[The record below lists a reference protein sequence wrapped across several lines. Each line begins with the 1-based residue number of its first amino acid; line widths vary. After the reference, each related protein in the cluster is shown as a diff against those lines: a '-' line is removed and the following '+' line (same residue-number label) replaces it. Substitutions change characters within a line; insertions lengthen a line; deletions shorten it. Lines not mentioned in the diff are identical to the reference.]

1 MNASQNSCFS
11 QRRSHIKW
19 MFDIS
24 PVCQANLAPWHAIT
38 GPITAVCGLEGT
50 QAILAAL
57 TGPDRLIRSVG
68 TQNSNSQTPYISLL
82 AHNSLQVQEALYSCS
97 LVFFLTPFFST
108 PHSHQLPLFRF
119 LASFGFFVLNQML
132 PVAHYLCLT
141 PRWVQPFIIICCVIL
156 CTRTAVLN

>member
-50 QAILAAL
+50 QGILAAL

-82 AHNSLQVQEALYSCS
+82 AHNSLQVQEALYSHAVFF
-97 LVFFLTPFFST
+97 LFLFFLTPFFSSAQFWN
-108 PHSHQLPLFRF
+108 SHPVTSLSLSTWHWGFCTKIDVARSSLSLPDTM
-119 LASFGFFVLNQML
+119 SSS
-132 PVAHYLCLT
+132 T
-141 PRWVQPFIIICCVIL
+141 S
-156 CTRTAVLN
+156 

>member
-1 MNASQNSCFS
+1 
-11 QRRSHIKW
+11 

-97 LVFFLTPFFST
+97 RVFFLTPFFST

-119 LASFGFFVLNQML
+119 LASFGF
-132 PVAHYLCLT
+132 
-141 PRWVQPFIIICCVIL
+141 L
-156 CTRTAVLN
+156 CTKPDVAIRSLSLPDTTLSPTIYYYLLCNPVHPHCSSKLNNPN